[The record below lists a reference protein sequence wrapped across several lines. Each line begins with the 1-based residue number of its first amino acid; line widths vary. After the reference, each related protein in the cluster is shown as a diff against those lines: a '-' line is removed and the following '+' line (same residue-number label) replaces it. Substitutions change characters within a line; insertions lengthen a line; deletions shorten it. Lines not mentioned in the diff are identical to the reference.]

1 MRRNYWLQIVVC
13 GLLTAA
19 GLAQAQA
26 PPAVVA
32 RMRALDLEC
41 QAHMHR
47 QDFSRRALRRYRLAW
62 ALDEQVGNDSL
73 RAKHAYLSGICY
85 TRLNRF
91 DSAAA
96 VLRLSTQLYLQ
107 QADYGQ
113 AVAAAGYLADAY
125 ARQRQPDSARAVQRR
140 LEAEYPRTRPNTGA
154 RANLDEFLASAA
166 QDAGEYARSLR
177 HRLAVV
183 AYRRLRP
190 DTANLGIT
198 LINVG
203 ELFYLQNQHRKA
215 LAYRQEGL
223 RWVRLDPDMAGM
235 LPEIH
240 ALIGKTY
247 RDLGQPD
254 SARRQYETALRLLTP
269 TSDPDVAGNIHAE
282 LGMVLGQLGHLPEA
296 RRHARRALAS
306 YAQSADL
313 DGRCQAYFFAGEVEL
328 QARSFGPAQAYLRQ
342 AYRLAVQL
350 ENKDRYEPIFRQL
363 ATAEA
368 RLGHFAEAYRLR
380 DRAAGLLDSAH
391 NTAGQQAMATMEA
404 RYQNHD
410 KQRQIGLLN
419 AENRLRTAQAAAQRR
434 SLYAALAGVAALLL
448 GLGLIGFLLRQRQR
462 AAALLATQNEV
473 LAALNQRLNGS
484 NAQLAEANRAKAQLF
499 SIVSHD
505 LRAPVSNL
513 FQLLELTQTA
523 PHLLD
528 EATRQQQ
535 TAHLRQSARDL
546 LDTME
551 ELLAWSKDQLDGLE
565 PVPENLALAP
575 LLAELTALY
584 APLAQRKNIE
594 LITACPPGLHLR
606 TDPNFLRVILRNLV
620 QNALKFTPADGQ
632 VRIEAETEPNPAGRI
647 TLRVADTGPGL
658 SPAQLAQL
666 LAPAGSAEAAPPPS
680 ADPAHGLGLR
690 LTQEFVAKL
699 GGELRAQSEP
709 GAGTVFEVVL

>member
-1 MRRNYWLQIVVC
+1 MRPNRWLKMVVC
-13 GLLTAA
+13 GLLLAA
-19 GLAQAQA
+19 GPAQAQA

-32 RMRALDLEC
+32 RMRTLDLEC
-41 QAHMHR
+41 RQHMHR
-47 QDFSRRALRRYRLAW
+47 QEFDRRTLRRYRLAL
-62 ALDEQVGNDSL
+62 ALDEQAGNDSL

-85 TRLNRF
+85 TRLNSF

-96 VLRLSTQLYLQ
+96 VLRLSTQVYLQ

-113 AVAAAGYLADAY
+113 AVAAAGYLAGAY
-125 ARQRQPDSARAVQRR
+125 ARLRQPDSARAVRRR
-140 LEAEYPRTRPNTGA
+140 LEAVYPRTRPGTGA
-154 RANLDEFLASAA
+154 RANLDEFLAAAA
-166 QDAGEYARSLR
+166 QDDGDYARSLR

-203 ELFYLQNQHRKA
+203 ELFYLQNQYRKA
-215 LAYRQEGL
+215 LTYRQEGL
-223 RWVRLDPDMAGM
+223 RWVRLDPDMTGM
-235 LPEIH
+235 LPEVY

-247 RDLGQPD
+247 RELGRPD
-254 SARRQYETALRLLTP
+254 SARQQYETALRLLAP
-269 TSDPDVAGNIHAE
+269 TSDPDVEANLHAE
-282 LGMVLGQLGHLPEA
+282 LGMVLAQQGRLPEA
-296 RRHARRALAS
+296 RRHARTALAR
-306 YAQSADL
+306 YAHSEDL
-313 DGRCQAYFFAGEVEL
+313 DGRCTALYFAGEIEVL
-328 QARSFGPAQAYLRQ
+328 AGNFGPARAYLHE
-342 AYRLAVQL
+342 AYALALQL
-350 ENKDRYEPIFRQL
+350 KVKDRYEAIFRRL

-368 RLGHFAEAYRLR
+368 GLGHYAEAYRLR
-380 DRAAGLLDSAH
+380 DRAAALLDSAH
-391 NTAGQQAMATMEA
+391 ATAGQQAMAAMEA
-404 RYQNHD
+404 RYQNQD

-419 AENRLRTAQAAAQRR
+419 AENRLRTTEAAAQRR
-434 SLYAALAGVAALLL
+434 ATYLALAGVAALLL
-448 GLGLIGFLLRQRQR
+448 VVGLIGFLLRQRQR
-462 AAALLATQNEV
+462 SAALLAAQNDQ

-513 FQLLELTQTA
+513 FQLLELSQTA

-551 ELLAWSKDQLDGLE
+551 ELLAWSKDQLDGLD

-575 LLAELTALY
+575 VLAELAALY
-584 APLAQRKNIE
+584 APLAQRKNIA
-594 LITACPPGLHLR
+594 LTTACPPGLHLR

-620 QNALKFTPADGQ
+620 QNAIKFTPAGGR
-632 VRIEAETEPNPAGRI
+632 VRLEAAAETGPAGRV

-658 SPAQLAQL
+658 SPGQLAHV
-666 LAPAGSAEAAPPPS
+666 LAPSAAPLPP

-699 GGELRAQSEP
+699 GGELRATSALGE
-709 GAGTVFEVVL
+709 GTVFEVVL